1 MLKCYRILSVLLHQ
15 PEISAASSTSAWAL
29 FSSGLATGLTPF
41 TWPGR
46 VHSACAASLDLT
58 PTMALCS
65 VCSWARYAVICFSL
79 RRRCLDEGN
88 MVVLKNSEMPATA
101 ETQGVL
107 WLSPSESWYLT
118 PKGLLQLFF
127 SHYPQCSKRRCM
139 LQLTFNLAAHSA
151 TNEGVACGTQKLFL
165 PIVGEWEGGLQC
177 YSTFILAIWW
187 ALGFCPTI
195 KKN

>member
-46 VHSACAASLDLT
+46 VHSACATTLDLT

-65 VCSWARYAVICFSL
+65 VCSWARHAVICFSL
-79 RRRCLDEGN
+79 GRRCLDEGN
-88 MVVLKNSEMPATA
+88 MVVPKNSEMPATA

-127 SHYPQCSKRRCM
+127 P
-139 LQLTFNLAAHSA
+139 TTHSA
-151 TNEGVACGTQKLFL
+151 ANGGACYSLHLILL
-165 PIVGEWEGGLQC
+165 PTVWQMKEWHVTPRSFFSPLLVSRREDYSVTAPSYLPFGGLWVFVPQ
-177 YSTFILAIWW
+177 
-187 ALGFCPTI
+187 
-195 KKN
+195 